1 MASGNQI
8 NNVSTLT
15 VIGVGNCKISLELV
29 YKSIN
34 NFDTLLRV
42 KAPWGIKGLSKAS
55 SKKSKSLRCSSINA
69 VIIDVQI
76 LPMKVINIKVYSNGK
91 FHITG
96 VRDIHQAE
104 LGIFEIF
111 KAIPKEAYEI
121 NPPDKKIVIFFKI
134 VMKNINF
141 DVGFCV
147 RREKV
152 DEFFHDNTNFV
163 TSFESSINSGVTL
176 KYPLLDDNELM
187 TDVITIDPNLR
198 FYFEDKIPTEEKKEL
213 MCFGKAEKWH
223 SLRLFRSG
231 KCIFSSRGRE
241 FADVHNLFMKIITEH
256 RDVFEEKKP

>member
-1 MASGNQI
+1 MSNPI
-8 NNVSTLT
+8 NNISTLT
-15 VIGVGNCKISLELV
+15 VIGVSNCKIDLEV
-29 YKSIN
+29 TFKSIN

-42 KAPWGIKGLSKAS
+42 KSPWGVLGNQKVS

-69 VIIDVQI
+69 VIIDIQI
-76 LPMKVINIKVYSNGK
+76 LPTKIINVKVYSNGK

-111 KAIPKEAYEI
+111 KAIPREAYEI
-121 NPPDKKIVIFFKI
+121 NPPDEKIVIYFKT

-152 DEFFHDNTNFV
+152 DEFFHSNTDFV

-176 KYPLLDDNELM
+176 KYPLKDDNELM
-187 TDVITIDPNLR
+187 TEVITIDPNLK
-198 FYFEDKIPTEEKKEL
+198 FYFEEKILTEEKKSEL
-213 MCFGKAEKWH
+213 TFGKAEKFH
-223 SLRLFRSG
+223 SFRVFRSG
-231 KCIFSSRGRE
+231 KVIYSSRGIE
-241 FADVHNLFMKIITEH
+241 FQDVFNLFMKIMNENKEILREQ
-256 RDVFEEKKP
+256 EP